1 MPDQDDTASAVEEVD
16 VVRPAEGASIAG
28 DDGSGGAHGVTD
40 GNDNGNQHES
50 SASSPSSSGPPD
62 EESSAPNDADG
73 TAALDTTG
81 SGAAAQVPEE
91 AGSTSPTAD
100 GGDAGMVAAAVVVKQ
115 DNDMFLRWARGE
127 QAAAPDNDEDLV
139 DYDNDDDDASLAS
152 KEDSGD
158 GANAE
163 EQAVASS
170 SQPPSAPALQVESPA
185 HVHASTRSI
194 LDDASPPTTD
204 AKTTQRMEAANDMF
218 LQWARGEGPDDAI
231 GAGRDGAASSSP
243 AESTAENSTSG
254 IDDVR
259 TGAAAVAAASAD
271 GSDEIEMGNQPVEH
285 VSSNLFS
292 QWASGA
298 VDADDDTDN
307 NASVDSKGDDTNKA
321 GGAGGA
327 TTAGGTSSTTRDGQ
341 SPRPSPVR
349 PGPIG
354 LSDRAV
360 TLPAT
365 KADLEKAAGLGDPNH
380 PLKKQ
385 RHTQTQQQPLQQA
398 RIEFPRPPMYSE
410 LVCLPRPL
418 FFGNSLPSRVVEEAK
433 KALNMESAANVTSSP
448 SESQKDEEES
458 DRFPIILK
466 PEYRNLEG
474 AMQIFGHGDLVN
486 IVSGLDSAS
495 NSGEKSKTLSISSQP
510 RRAGYVTTYQPVWGD
525 AARNDREERRKAAG
539 AAVDD
544 ETLDR
549 MIDLRGEQTLI
560 ATGSAISTKSIAK
573 PNSKKDLGDSG
584 KAAALRA
591 QKAESVQSIASSNT
605 NTIDSPSS
613 PPSVL
618 GKDKVSQQ
626 ELETVSP
633 TAEAAVSASSSIASP
648 ADNLFLQWARGDG
661 DAVAAMDETLSDGS
675 KQPSSPQPIVA
686 VSSPVANPADN
697 EFLKWA
703 RGEEGPKDA
712 GTFIAPK
719 SFERDQ
725 AKTPPVSKESI
736 APSSPSIDD
745 ALPPDQR
752 QFLQWARGN
761 ANIEDS
767 TAPETGTFVGTL
779 PSSETRIRTPSASKD
794 FVLAQATDT
803 FRPKALTDFGLQ
815 QSDSFEG
822 SELKKQ
828 VGLNDNLSAALAS
841 LGGGDDNGNGRT
853 ESMAAAEAGAAALL
867 AADSLILTTKAGR
880 LKTNLELTGGREPL
894 YGCDDMPLPIEADL
908 GVFETK
914 EDQVKATERRRTQE
928 IIREAP
934 IPNIFGP
941 LACPSPCTS
950 PDDNQSWNSRSATR
964 RAANS
969 AVPSTTGAGGSVAGG
984 GSVSLASPSS
994 VGTSGHRRSRTTSS
1008 GVKLKSHR
1016 KSPSEA
1022 SQSSVKSAPITGKD
1036 GKNGPSRSTN
1046 KKNLPPPPP
1055 PITTDPTFL
1064 RNQRGAYPGAGGE
1077 SRVSSAEDPS
1087 VASARGPP
1095 KRRNRDTSGKNLRVG
1110 WWTATS
1116 MKGTDKGSQ
1125 SASGG
1130 KDGDLKNDFA
1140 PMSAASGIHVDASSL
1155 QFPDPN
1161 SDSLPSHSVETNL
1174 TPSPMTLLEQN
1185 RSFAELHPATS
1196 TAKVLPFLSVRFNLS
1211 GKVLSKLRRCSLLS
1225 VLLALTLSISSRVQY
1240 DLVRTAPHQQDTYK
1254 LTPRQ

>member
-16 VVRPAEGASIAG
+16 VVFPTGGSSIAD
-28 DDGSGGAHGVTD
+28 DDGSGGAHGVTGD
-40 GNDNGNQHES
+40 NDDGNQHES
-50 SASSPSSSGPPD
+50 SESSPSSSGPPD
-62 EESSAPNDADG
+62 EESSASNDADG
-73 TAALDTTG
+73 TAALETTG
-81 SGAAAQVPEE
+81 RPSGATAQVSEV

-100 GGDAGMVAAAVVVKQ
+100 SGDAGVVVAAAAVVKQ
-115 DNDMFLRWARGE
+115 DNDNDMFLRWARGE
-127 QAAAPDNDEDLV
+127 QAAAPDNDDERV
-139 DYDNDDDDASLAS
+139 DDDDGDDDDASLAN
-152 KEDSGD
+152 EGDSD
-158 GANAE
+158 YGANAE
-163 EQAVASS
+163 EQAVTSS

-185 HVHASTRSI
+185 HAPTRTSSA
-194 LDDASPPTTD
+194 LDDASPPTAD
-204 AKTTQRMEAANDMF
+204 ANTTTQRMDAANDMF
-218 LQWARGEGPDDAI
+218 LQWARGGGPDDAI
-231 GAGRDGAASSSP
+231 ASSSP
-243 AESTAENSTSG
+243 AESTAENSASG
-254 IDDVR
+254 IDDVK
-259 TGAAAVAAASAD
+259 TSAAVAAASAD
-271 GSDEIEMGNQPVEH
+271 GSDKTEMGNQPVEH
-285 VSSNLFS
+285 VSANLFS

-307 NASVDSKGDDTNKA
+307 NASQRVDSKGDDTNKA

-327 TTAGGTSSTTRDGQ
+327 SSTTSDGQ

-398 RIEFPRPPMYSE
+398 RIAFPRPPMYSE

-433 KALNMESAANVTSSP
+433 KALNVESAANSTSSL
-448 SESQKDEEES
+448 SESQKEEEES

-474 AMQIFGHGDLVN
+474 AMRIFGHGDLVN
-486 IVSGLDSAS
+486 IVSGLDSAA
-495 NSGEKSKTLSISSQP
+495 NSGEKSKMLSISSQP

-525 AARNDREERRKAAG
+525 AARNDREERRKAAR

-549 MIDLRGEQTLI
+549 IIDLRGEQTLI
-560 ATGSAISTKSIAK
+560 AAGSAISTKSIAK
-573 PNSKKDLGDSG
+573 PNSKKDLGGTRSG
-584 KAAALRA
+584 KTATLRA

-618 GKDKVSQQ
+618 GKDKVSEQK
-626 ELETVSP
+626 LETVSP

-661 DAVAAMDETLSDGS
+661 DAAVVMDETLSSDGS
-675 KQPSSPQPIVA
+675 KRPSSPQPIVA

-712 GTFIAPK
+712 GTFVAPK
-719 SFERDQ
+719 SFQRDQ

-736 APSSPSIDD
+736 PLPPSIDD
-745 ALPPDQR
+745 ALPSDQR

-767 TAPETGTFVGTL
+767 TAPGTGTFVGTV
-779 PSSETRIRTPSASKD
+779 PSSETRIKTPSASKD

-803 FRPKALTDFGLQ
+803 FRPMARTEFGLQ

-841 LGGGDDNGNGRT
+841 LGEGDDNGNGRT

-867 AADSLILTTKAGR
+867 AADSLVLTTKAGR

-941 LACPSPCTS
+941 LACPSPCTN

-969 AVPSTTGAGGSVAGG
+969 STTGAGGTVVGG
-984 GSVSLASPSS
+984 GNVSLVSPSS

-1036 GKNGPSRSTN
+1036 GKNDPSGSTN

-1077 SRVSSAEDPS
+1077 SRVSSTDDPS
-1087 VASARGPP
+1087 VSSARSPP

-1116 MKGTDKGSQ
+1116 MKGADKGNQ
-1125 SASGG
+1125 SASG
-1130 KDGDLKNDFA
+1130 KDGELKDDCG
-1140 PMSAASGIHVDASSL
+1140 PMSAASGTHVDASSL

-1174 TPSPMTLLEQN
+1174 TPSPMTLWEQN

-1211 GKVLSKLRRCSLLS
+1211 EKVLSKLRRCSLF
-1225 VLLALTLSISSRVQY
+1225 
-1240 DLVRTAPHQQDTYK
+1240 PFF
-1254 LTPRQ
+1254 

>member
-1 MPDQDDTASAVEEVD
+1 MYLEHKKHRYRTASATGNSTTIMPDHNDTASAASAVEEVD
-16 VVRPAEGASIAG
+16 AVRPAGGASIA
-28 DDGSGGAHGVTD
+28 DDAGLGGAHGITGD
-40 GNDNGNQHES
+40 NDNDDGNQHES
-50 SASSPSSSGPPD
+50 SESSPPSSGPPD
-62 EESSAPNDADG
+62 EESSASNDADG
-73 TAALDTTG
+73 TAALETTG

-100 GGDAGMVAAAVVVKQ
+100 SGDAGVVVAAAAAAVKQDQ

-127 QAAAPDNDEDLV
+127 QAAAPDNDDERV
-139 DYDNDDDDASLAS
+139 DDDGASLANE
-152 KEDSGD
+152 KDSD
-158 GANAE
+158 CGANAE
-163 EQAVASS
+163 EQAVTSS

-185 HVHASTRSI
+185 RPPTRSTS
-194 LDDASPPTTD
+194 DDASPPTAD
-204 AKTTQRMEAANDMF
+204 AKTTTQRMDAANDMF
-218 LQWARGEGPDDAI
+218 LQWARGEGPDDAN
-231 GAGRDGAASSSP
+231 ASSSP
-243 AESTAENSTSG
+243 AESTAENSASG

-259 TGAAAVAAASAD
+259 TSAAVAAASAD
-271 GSDEIEMGNQPVEH
+271 GSDKIEMGNQPVEH
-285 VSSNLFS
+285 VSANLFS

-307 NASVDSKGDDTNKA
+307 NASQGVDSKGDDTNKA
-321 GGAGGA
+321 GGAGGP
-327 TTAGGTSSTTRDGQ
+327 TTSGGASSTIDGQ

-398 RIEFPRPPMYSE
+398 RIAFPRPPMYSE

-433 KALNMESAANVTSSP
+433 KALNVESAANSTSSP
-448 SESQKDEEES
+448 SESQKEEEEEEG

-474 AMQIFGHGDLVN
+474 AMRMFGHGDLVN
-486 IVSGLDSAS
+486 IVSGLDSAA
-495 NSGEKSKTLSISSQP
+495 NSGEKSKMLSISSQS

-525 AARNDREERRKAAG
+525 AARNDREERRKAAE

-544 ETLDR
+544 ETLDGI
-549 MIDLRGEQTLI
+549 IDLRGEQTLV
-560 ATGSAISTKSIAK
+560 AQGSAISTKSIAK
-573 PNSKKDLGDSG
+573 PNSKKDLGSSG

-591 QKAESVQSIASSNT
+591 KKAESVQSIASSNT
-605 NTIDSPSS
+605 NTIDSPSF
-613 PPSVL
+613 PPSDL
-618 GKDKVSQQ
+618 GKDKVS

-661 DAVAAMDETLSDGS
+661 DAVAVMDETLSSDGS
-675 KQPSSPQPIVA
+675 KRPSSPQPIVA

-712 GTFIAPK
+712 GTFVAPK

-736 APSSPSIDD
+736 PSSPSIDD
-745 ALPPDQR
+745 ALPSDQR

-767 TAPETGTFVGTL
+767 TAPGTGTFVGVV
-779 PSSETRIRTPSASKD
+779 PSSETRIKTPSASKD

-803 FRPKALTDFGLQ
+803 FRPMARTEFGLQ

-841 LGGGDDNGNGRT
+841 LGEGDDNGNGRT

-914 EDQVKATERRRTQE
+914 EDQAKATERRRTQE

-969 AVPSTTGAGGSVAGG
+969 AVPSTTGAGGSVVGG
-984 GSVSLASPSS
+984 GSVSLVSSSS

-1036 GKNGPSRSTN
+1036 GKNGPSGSTN

-1064 RNQRGAYPGAGGE
+1064 RNQRGAYPGAGGD

-1087 VASARGPP
+1087 VSSARSPP

-1130 KDGDLKNDFA
+1130 KDGELKDDCG
-1140 PMSAASGIHVDASSL
+1140 PLSAASGIYVDASSL

-1174 TPSPMTLLEQN
+1174 TPSPMTLWEQN

-1211 GKVLSKLRRCSLLS
+1211 EKVLSKLRHCSLL
-1225 VLLALTLSISSRVQY
+1225 
-1240 DLVRTAPHQQDTYK
+1240 PFF
-1254 LTPRQ
+1254 

>member
-1 MPDQDDTASAVEEVD
+1 MPDQDDTASAASAVEEVD

-28 DDGSGGAHGVTD
+28 DDGSDGAHGVTD

-50 SASSPSSSGPPD
+50 SASSASSSPSSSGP
-62 EESSAPNDADG
+62 
-73 TAALDTTG
+73 
-81 SGAAAQVPEE
+81 
-91 AGSTSPTAD
+91 
-100 GGDAGMVAAAVVVKQ
+100 VKQDQ
-115 DNDMFLRWARGE
+115 DNDMLLRWARGE
-127 QAAAPDNDEDLV
+127 QAAAPDNDEDRV
-139 DYDNDDDDASLAS
+139 DYDNDASLAS
-152 KEDSGD
+152 KEDSDD

-204 AKTTQRMEAANDMF
+204 VKTTQRMEAANDMF
-218 LQWARGEGPDDAI
+218 LQWARDEGPDDAI

-243 AESTAENSTSG
+243 AKSTAENSTSG
-254 IDDVR
+254 IDDAR

-298 VDADDDTDN
+298 VEADDDTDN
-307 NASVDSKGDDTNKA
+307 NASQRVDSKGDDTNKA

-327 TTAGGTSSTTRDGQ
+327 TTAGGISSTTRDGQ

-433 KALNMESAANVTSSP
+433 KALNVESAANVTSSP

-458 DRFPIILK
+458 NRFPIILK

-486 IVSGLDSAS
+486 IVSGLDSAA

-525 AARNDREERRKAAG
+525 AARNDREERRKAAR

-544 ETLDR
+544 DTLDR
-549 MIDLRGEQTLI
+549 IIDLRGEQTLI

-573 PNSKKDLGDSG
+573 PNSKKDLGGSG
-584 KAAALRA
+584 KAAALQA

-675 KQPSSPQPIVA
+675 KQLSSPQPTVA

-767 TAPETGTFVGTL
+767 SAPGTGTFVGTL

-803 FRPKALTDFGLQ
+803 FRPKALTEFGLQ

-950 PDDNQSWNSRSATR
+950 PDDNQSWNSRSATK

-994 VGTSGHRRSRTTSS
+994 VGTSGHRRSKTTSS

-1036 GKNGPSRSTN
+1036 GKNGLSRSTN

-1064 RNQRGAYPGAGGE
+1064 RNQRGAYTGAGGE

-1087 VASARGPP
+1087 VSSARGPP

-1140 PMSAASGIHVDASSL
+1140 PVSAASGIHVDASSL

-1174 TPSPMTLLEQN
+1174 TPSPMTLWEQN

-1225 VLLALTLSISSRVQY
+1225 VLLALTLSLFHPVCNMTLLGPPPIN
-1240 DLVRTAPHQQDTYK
+1240 K
-1254 LTPRQ
+1254 ILTN